1 MANLLVLGRPPA
13 RLLTSSAPAAR
24 PIE

>member
-13 RLLTSSAPAAR
+13 RPLTSSAPAAR